1 MCAGVLATAG
11 VPPLVRAATADA
23 GCELVKVITKAGMTV
38 ERTGDHALELV
49 TEG

>member
-1 MCAGVLATAG
+1 V
-11 VPPLVRAATADA
+11 DQ
-23 GCELVKVITKAGMTV
+23 LVKVIRKAGLVV